1 MLNAELFSDA
11 GFYREQNEDA
21 GGIFYNQTDQQL
33 LVICDGMGGH
43 QAGEVAAQYVVEAL
57 QKRFEE
63 ENYIEQENAELWL
76 KQTLQSINLE
86 LFLLA
91 ESEQAYHGMG
101 TTCVCALI
109 FDHHIVVANIGDS
122 RAYLVNGRYF
132 DQVTIDHTFVNQLVM
147 LGQITQEEALHHPR
161 RNIITKVMGTDRRV
175 NPDVFTKRI
184 HFYQYLLLNSDGLTD
199 YVPLQA
205 IHDVLNQQT
214 TLAEAG
220 EALIA
225 LAKSYEAKDNTSFV
239 LAEIAG
245 DPV

>member
-205 IHDVLNQQT
+205 IHDALNQQT

>member
-109 FDHHIVVANIGDS
+109 FDHQIVVANIGDS

>member
-101 TTCVCALI
+101 TTCVCTLI
-109 FDHHIVVANIGDS
+109 FDHQIVVANIGDS

>member
-43 QAGEVAAQYVVEAL
+43 QAGEVAAQYVVETL